1 VLHTRDFGCW
11 QAAVARILG
20 QHRSELLSAS
30 NQFQAHFRVGR
41 FGSYSVLHLQGRGR
55 LRLNREQREHSVLW
69 LLLRG
74 ITAERINGQSWL
86 GEPGTGLLFQPG
98 DAMECETSDTLEGLS
113 ILIPAELYR
122 QPSRPVSPLLT
133 AGPLHQRILASARAL
148 AVAAALQFAG
158 AEIAADQLTEVLLRL
173 HRLRGLLLDRERD
186 NCSVAELMV
195 ASGLIASGVTAA
207 DYRRRPAADP
217 QPPPARTPVT
227 NRLIPQPGERTWLG
241 LHLGLGLAWCA
252 LLASRAPG
260 GSWPGATGFQVFWLL
275 LAAGWLPSWAL
286 AWWQVRHRRLRSLLL
301 SDLLGAGLLTLL
313 ACTIYVPLFFFNVAW
328 FPPMALLPRGVLAEL
343 LARRLPGTRA

>member
-11 QAAVARILG
+11 QAAVAKILG

-41 FGSYSVLHLQGRGR
+41 VGSYSVLHLQGRGR

-69 LLLRG
+69 LPLRG

-86 GEPGTGLLFQPG
+86 AEPGTGLLFQPG
-98 DAMECETSDTLEGLS
+98 DAMEGETSETLAGLS
-113 ILIPAELYR
+113 ILIPAELHR
-122 QPSRPVSPLLT
+122 QPSRPVSPLLA

-158 AEIAADQLTEVLLRL
+158 AEIAADQLTQVLREWTERQEQPLRRERITARRRRETVESARQWLATRLPERFSLQDLSRALTVSPRQLQYHFQQELGHSPMAEAKRLRL

-195 ASGLIASGVTAA
+195 ASGLIASGVTSA
-207 DYRRRPAADP
+207 DYRRHFGESPRQTRNHRPH
-217 QPPPARTPVT
+217 
-227 NRLIPQPGERTWLG
+227 E
-241 LHLGLGLAWCA
+241 
-252 LLASRAPG
+252 
-260 GSWPGATGFQVFWLL
+260 
-275 LAAGWLPSWAL
+275 LP
-286 AWWQVRHRRLRSLLL
+286 
-301 SDLLGAGLLTLL
+301 
-313 ACTIYVPLFFFNVAW
+313 
-328 FPPMALLPRGVLAEL
+328 
-343 LARRLPGTRA
+343 